1 MNFDINGFFKFFG
14 SIYKIA
20 FILFLCGLFL
30 ILANKELLA
39 QFYLTEFI
47 NQYGVYVG
55 IVTLF
60 SGVITALYLLETI
73 FSWIK
78 SKYQISKSKTELI
91 QILKDLSIQEKHV
104 FAHFLANKTQTS
116 NLGIEFESFQESQPI
131 KTLLAKGYIQK
142 GYVGVTPHYYV
153 NTIIWDVLQA
163 NWQEIFYEDEF
174 HNRDTNEK

>member
-14 SIYKIA
+14 SIYRVA
-20 FILFLCGLFL
+20 FIVFLCGLFL
-30 ILANKELLA
+30 TLSDKELLE

-47 NQYGVYVG
+47 NQYGVYIG
-55 IVTLF
+55 IATLI
-60 SGVITALYLLETI
+60 SGVITILHLLETI

-116 NLGIEFESFQESQPI
+116 NLDIEFESFQESQPI
-131 KTLLAKGYIQK
+131 KTLLAKDYIQK

-153 NTIIWDVLQA
+153 NTIIWDILQE
-163 NWQEIFYEDEF
+163 NWQIIFYENEF
-174 HNRDTNEK
+174 KNKG